1 MFNLISQKVDTIHKQ
16 YNINTF
22 PVPIADIEQI
32 MIDLDYDIV
41 ILPDI
46 SKACVIGD
54 TIMMPFA
61 ETPEYRRL
69 LAHEVGHIFLH
80 DFNSFRQNPFN
91 TRKCECQAEA
101 FAAYFLIE
109 ESLFLKDL
117 KCLYDEELAEKYG
130 VPIEFILFRK
140 TLVDHLAAWTVFF

>member
-1 MFNLISQKVDTIHKQ
+1 MYYHISKKAAEVRTRFNIVS
-16 YNINTF
+16 F
-22 PVPIADIEQI
+22 PVHIADIEQI
-32 MIDLDYDIV
+32 LIDLDYDLV

-54 TIMMPFA
+54 TIMMPNA
-61 ETPEYRRL
+61 EPPEYRRL

-117 KCLYDEELAEKYG
+117 ECLYDEELAEKYG

-140 TLVDHLAAWTVFF
+140 TLIDHLAA

>member
-32 MIDLDYDIV
+32 LIDLDYDIM

-46 SKACVIGD
+46 TKACVIGD
-54 TIMMPFA
+54 TIMMPYA

-80 DFNSFRQNPFN
+80 DFISFRQNPFN
-91 TRKCECQAEA
+91 TR
-101 FAAYFLIE
+101 
-109 ESLFLKDL
+109 
-117 KCLYDEELAEKYG
+117 
-130 VPIEFILFRK
+130 
-140 TLVDHLAAWTVFF
+140 

>member
-1 MFNLISQKVDTIHKQ
+1 MYYYISQKAAEVRTRF
-16 YNINTF
+16 NIVSF
-22 PVPIADIEQI
+22 PVHIADIEQI
-32 MIDLDYDIV
+32 LIDLDYDLV

-54 TIMMPFA
+54 TIMMPNA
-61 ETPEYRRL
+61 ENPEYRRL

-80 DFNSFRQNPFN
+80 DFNSFRQNPVN

-109 ESLFLKDL
+109 ESLFLEDL
-117 KCLYDEELAEKYG
+117 KYLNDEELAEKYG

-140 TLVDHLAAWTVFF
+140 TLVDHLAA

>member
-1 MFNLISQKVDTIHKQ
+1 MYYYISQKAAEVRTRF
-16 YNINTF
+16 NIVSF
-22 PVPIADIEQI
+22 PVHIADIEQI
-32 MIDLDYDIV
+32 LIDLDYDLV

-54 TIMMPFA
+54 TIMMPNA
-61 ETPEYRRL
+61 ENQEYRRL

-117 KCLYDEELAEKYG
+117 ECLYDEELAEKYG

-140 TLVDHLAAWTVFF
+140 TLIDHLAA

>member
-1 MFNLISQKVDTIHKQ
+1 MYYFISKKVAEIHDKF
-16 YNINTF
+16 NINTF

-32 MIDLDYDIV
+32 LIDLDYDIM

-46 SKACVIGD
+46 TKACVIGD
-54 TIMMPFA
+54 TIMMPYA

-109 ESLFLKDL
+109 ESRFLEDL
-117 KCLYDEELAEKYG
+117 KYLYDEELAEKYG

-140 TLVDHLAAWTVFF
+140 TLVDHIAA

>member
-1 MFNLISQKVDTIHKQ
+1 MYYHISKKAAEVRTRFNIVS
-16 YNINTF
+16 F
-22 PVPIADIEQI
+22 PVHIADIEQI
-32 MIDLDYDIV
+32 LIDLDYDLV

-54 TIMMPFA
+54 TIMMPNA
-61 ETPEYRRL
+61 EPPEYRRL
-69 LAHEVGHIFLH
+69 LAHEVGLIFLH

-117 KCLYDEELAEKYG
+117 ECLYDEELAEKYG

-140 TLVDHLAAWTVFF
+140 TLIDHLAA

>member
-1 MFNLISQKVDTIHKQ
+1 MYYYISQKAAEVRTRF
-16 YNINTF
+16 NIVSF
-22 PVPIADIEQI
+22 PVHIADIEQI
-32 MIDLDYDIV
+32 LIDLDYDLV

-54 TIMMPFA
+54 TIMMPND
-61 ETPEYRRL
+61 ENQEYRRL

-109 ESLFLKDL
+109 ESLFLEDL
-117 KCLYDEELAEKYG
+117 KYLNDEELAEKYG

-140 TLVDHLAAWTVFF
+140 TLVDHLAA